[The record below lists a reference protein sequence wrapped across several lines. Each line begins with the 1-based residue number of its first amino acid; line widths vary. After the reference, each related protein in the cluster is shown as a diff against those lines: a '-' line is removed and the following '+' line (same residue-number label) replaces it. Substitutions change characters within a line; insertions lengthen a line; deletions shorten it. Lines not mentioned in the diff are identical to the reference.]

1 MPIDMPPQVRS
12 GDLLH
17 LTRAASPQ
25 FARPITVRVIR
36 ALTDRH
42 TYHGWLWIDAY
53 QLGPNGDAVA
63 RRELY
68 LMPAGARRLAS
79 PPAAP
84 PRPAAPRRPTA
95 PSSSAASPRTAP
107 RRTTASRWSP
117 APPVPP
123 APPLPTAAPASALPR
138 PATTPSRYHHAGA
151 S

>member
-1 MPIDMPPQVRS
+1 MPIDPSPQVRS

-53 QLGPNGDAVA
+53 QLGPNGDAIA

-68 LMPAGARRLAS
+68 LMPAGAQWLAS

-84 PRPAAPRRPTA
+84 SRAAAPPRTAAPSRPAAPPQPAAPPRRDARRPV
-95 PSSSAASPRTAP
+95 
-107 RRTTASRWSP
+107 RRG
-117 APPVPP
+117 PV
-123 APPLPTAAPASALPR
+123 R
-138 PATTPSRYHHAGA
+138 VG
-151 S
+151 